1 MPINLGLLG
10 NKSLV
15 DTELNPREIFNLLA
29 DKDERYKYPRDVQSQ
44 VWDRWMGRRAERDLV
59 VKMNTGGGKTVVG
72 LVMLKSSLN
81 EGVGP
86 AVYVAPDK
94 YLVRQVLREAA
105 DLGIRATTDHQGP
118 DFLQGKAILVTNIYH
133 LVNGLS
139 VFGTTDTG
147 VKIPI
152 GALLI
157 DDAHACLATTE
168 TQFTLAV
175 KADHPLYAAMLQIFR
190 PALYDQNDAKLLELE
205 DGAGEIEMLVPF
217 WAWEGQSQLVAKALT
232 VYRNDDAVKFNW
244 PLIKNHLGQCRCTFS
259 GKRMEISP
267 KCPPIEAIPS
277 FGEAKRRIFLTATLA
292 DDSVLVSDFNARP
305 QTVINHIT
313 PNVANDIGDRMI
325 LVPQEID
332 PGLTDVDLKT
342 YLKKKS
348 AAYNTVVI
356 VPSDYRLGFWKDV
369 ADLTVTAENLG
380 EAVEKLKQHHVGL
393 VVMVNKYDG
402 IDLPGNAC
410 RILVLDGLPQ
420 SRRLYERVETT
431 QLAGSEHI
439 ISRQI
444 QRIEQGMGR
453 GIRGNDDHC
462 AVILMGPSLIKTMF
476 LIGAKQRFSP
486 ATRAQF
492 EKSLEIAGQLDDGIT
507 ELDTAVELIL
517 SRNLEWKKVSRE
529 ALANIVYP
537 IHGSVR
543 PIAVAQRLAFDSAAI
558 RDYKEAQRLMQEV
571 VHQSNGEMESI
582 QGWLKWQLAEYVQL
596 TDPVQAQ
603 QILKA
608 ALQLNRRLT
617 RPIDGMGYQKLEGK
631 DLHQAREI
639 AWKLK
644 SYAGKPNNLLIHVN
658 GILDD
663 LNFIPDN
670 ATVFESAMEQLGD
683 FLGYLSQR
691 PEVEFKSGPDVLWAV
706 GNLQYF
712 VIECK
717 SGAVV
722 DNITKTYANQLSGS
736 MNWFGKRYDHTV
748 NAVAVLVHPSRVFE
762 HAATPHPTARIITA
776 KTLPLLKDAV
786 SKFAKALAAS
796 VDKIDAAEVQK
807 LLTTFNLTPT
817 PFLANYTEE
826 PKG

>member
-1 MPINLGLLG
+1 
-10 NKSLV
+10 
-15 DTELNPREIFNLLA
+15 
-29 DKDERYKYPRDVQSQ
+29 
-44 VWDRWMGRRAERDLV
+44 
-59 VKMNTGGGKTVVG
+59 
-72 LVMLKSSLN
+72 
-81 EGVGP
+81 
-86 AVYVAPDK
+86 
-94 YLVRQVLREAA
+94 
-105 DLGIRATTDHQGP
+105 
-118 DFLQGKAILVTNIYH
+118 
-133 LVNGLS
+133 
-139 VFGTTDTG
+139 
-147 VKIPI
+147 
-152 GALLI
+152 
-157 DDAHACLATTE
+157 
-168 TQFTLAV
+168 
-175 KADHPLYAAMLQIFR
+175 
-190 PALYDQNDAKLLELE
+190 
-205 DGAGEIEMLVPF
+205 
-217 WAWEGQSQLVAKALT
+217 
-232 VYRNDDAVKFNW
+232 
-244 PLIKNHLGQCRCTFS
+244 
-259 GKRMEISP
+259 
-267 KCPPIEAIPS
+267 
-277 FGEAKRRIFLTATLA
+277 
-292 DDSVLVSDFNARP
+292 
-305 QTVINHIT
+305 
-313 PNVANDIGDRMI
+313 
-325 LVPQEID
+325 
-332 PGLTDVDLKT
+332 
-342 YLKKKS
+342 
-348 AAYNTVVI
+348 
-356 VPSDYRLGFWKDV
+356 
-369 ADLTVTAENLG
+369 LTVTAENLG

-748 NAVAVLVHPSRVFE
+748 NVVAVLVHPSRVFE